1 MLKEHKVNR
10 KDLDKI
16 FNQTDKID
24 RMFNE
29 ILRWE

>member
-1 MLKEHKVNR
+1 
-10 KDLDKI
+10 LDKF

-29 ILRWE
+29 ILRWEWIVKAKQLLKT